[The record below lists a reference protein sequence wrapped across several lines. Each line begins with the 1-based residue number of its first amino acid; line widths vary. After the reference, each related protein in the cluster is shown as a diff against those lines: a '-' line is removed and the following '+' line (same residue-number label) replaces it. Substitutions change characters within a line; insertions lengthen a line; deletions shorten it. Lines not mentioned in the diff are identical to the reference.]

1 MKKAS
6 PLVLIAS
13 LFLSVFFVG
22 IMLFVLLEVLKVGDY
37 HAFPQ
42 IITFA
47 GINLAIFALVIGGGK
62 FLANSM
68 GTAPYASVC
77 GVTVIYT
84 LIQFTHLGFC
94 FKTDATA
101 GYTLFHLLLLFVY
114 CAIVIPIGVMGI
126 NNKKD

>member
-42 IITFA
+42 VITFA
-47 GINLAIFALVIGGGK
+47 GINLAVFALVIGGGK
-62 FLANSM
+62 FLANAM
-68 GTAPYASVC
+68 GVPCYAAVC
-77 GVTVIYT
+77 GTTILYT
-84 LIQFTHLGFC
+84 LIQFLHLGFC
-94 FKTDATA
+94 FQTDATA
-101 GYTLFHLLLLFVY
+101 GYTLFHLILLFVY

>member
-62 FLANSM
+62 FLANAM

-77 GVTVIYT
+77 AGTVIYT
-84 LIQFTHLGFC
+84 FQFTHLGFC

>member
-1 MKKAS
+1 M
-6 PLVLIAS
+6 
-13 LFLSVFFVG
+13 
-22 IMLFVLLEVLKVGDY
+22 
-37 HAFPQ
+37 
-42 IITFA
+42 
-47 GINLAIFALVIGGGK
+47 IGGGK
-62 FLANSM
+62 FLANAM

>member
-47 GINLAIFALVIGGGK
+47 GINLAIFALVIGGGHCD
-62 FLANSM
+62 LHPDPVHSS
-68 GTAPYASVC
+68 G
-77 GVTVIYT
+77 
-84 LIQFTHLGFC
+84 
-94 FKTDATA
+94 
-101 GYTLFHLLLLFVY
+101 LLLQDGCHRRVHPVSLVAAVCVLCNCNSDRSY
-114 CAIVIPIGVMGI
+114 GH
-126 NNKKD
+126 KQ

>member
-1 MKKAS
+1 MKKVS

-37 HAFPQ
+37 QAFPQ
-42 IITFA
+42 IMTFA
-47 GINLAIFALVIGGGK
+47 GINLAIFAIVIGGGK
-62 FLANSM
+62 FLAGAM
-68 GTAPYASVC
+68 GTAPYASIC
-77 GVTVIYT
+77 GVTVLYT
-84 LIQFTHLGFC
+84 LIQFVHLGFC
-94 FKTDATA
+94 FKTDGTA

>member
-62 FLANSM
+62 FLANAM

-77 GVTVIYT
+77 AVTVIYT

-101 GYTLFHLLLLFVY
+101 GYTLFHLLLLLLHNQPHLHHNFL
-114 CAIVIPIGVMGI
+114 IENSM
-126 NNKKD
+126 N

>member
-37 HAFPQ
+37 QAFPQ
-42 IITFA
+42 IMTFA
-47 GINLAIFALVIGGGK
+47 GINFAIFAIVIGGGK
-62 FLANSM
+62 FLAGAM
-68 GTAPYASVC
+68 GTAPYASIC
-77 GVTVIYT
+77 GVTVLYT
-84 LIQFTHLGFC
+84 LIQFVHLGFC
-94 FKTDATA
+94 FKTDGTA

>member
-62 FLANSM
+62 FLANAM

-101 GYTLFHLLLLFVY
+101 GYALFHLLLLFVY